1 MSKGSLG
8 KRDEHGF
15 NNLLKFY
22 SGVISRKGQPCNYLS
37 ISTRDM
43 PKNIQVF
50 MVGMTRTNR
59 IKLVTPDFYVLT

>member
-1 MSKGSLG
+1 MSKGCLG
-8 KRDEHGF
+8 KGDEHGF

-59 IKLVTPDFYVLT
+59 IKLLLISMC

>member
-1 MSKGSLG
+1 MSTGYLG
-8 KRDEHGF
+8 KRDEHVF

-22 SGVISRKGQPCNYLS
+22 SGVISRKGQPYNYLS

-43 PKNIQVF
+43 PENIQVF

-59 IKLVTPDFYVLT
+59 IK